1 VDRPPGRH
9 GLRGA
14 APRVSSGASLDPR
27 TTLHGITIHEV
38 ARRLAEISRPVPL
51 KCSAGLVIAFA
62 LLAFRR
68 FGFAPRWWQLL
79 PLLGALA
86 VVVVLD
92 LRIRIIPDI
101 ITLPGLAYALGL
113 AAVSARSPTVV
124 EAGLG
129 ALVGGGVV
137 LLVAILSRGGMGGGD
152 IKLMAMLGAA
162 LGWRDALI
170 ALALSQVVGAIV
182 VLGVL
187 IVRRRRPARHL
198 PVGALIALLGAVLL
212 IHSP

>member
-1 VDRPPGRH
+1 MDSRTAFH
-9 GLRGA
+9 GTA
-14 APRVSSGASLDPR
+14 
-27 TTLHGITIHEV
+27 IHEV
-38 ARRLAEISRPVPL
+38 ARRLAEIARPVSL
-51 KCSAGLVIAFA
+51 ACSLGLALGFA

-68 FGFAPRWWQLL
+68 LGPAPRWWQLL

-92 LRIRIIPDI
+92 LRIRMIPDI

-113 AAVSARSPTVV
+113 AAVSARTPTVI

-137 LLVAILSRGGMGGGD
+137 LLVAIVSRGGMGGGD

-162 LGWRDALI
+162 LGWRGALT
-170 ALALSQVVGAIV
+170 ALALSQVVGAAI
-182 VLGVL
+182 VLGLLV
-187 IVRRRRPARHL
+187 VRRRRPARHL
-198 PVGALIALLGAVLL
+198 PVGALIALFGAVLL
-212 IHSP
+212 IYAP